1 MNLIRNVCMFVGRRW
16 MALPW
21 HCQSMVSAVSLDQ
34 LFLTRMYSRIGP
46 EPKAFRNVRSME
58 PVTAIPR
65 LYMAAVVPGSNK
77 LLRSVGDVISRR
89 TEACLSHSMFACA
102 CGERVDGSAFLS

>member
-34 LFLTRMYSRIGP
+34 LFLTRMYSRIGA
-46 EPKAFRNVRSME
+46 EPKAFRNVRSLE

-65 LYMAAVVPGSNK
+65 LYMAAVAPGSNK
-77 LLRSVGDVISRR
+77 LLRSIDDVISRS